1 MPGTFLKIQDGRYN
15 CIYAIYLRGND
26 TCPVRVLIKTPA
38 RACNRHSPPSMCIFH
53 SVANPLGDFD
63 RALARSVFIVC
74 ITVPGATDR
83 GQQCSAAGRRPR
95 RSLSLS
101 LSIRHRASQ
110 SVQCD
115 VSTQCLHPATFV
127 VRPRRD
133 TMSHSLRHAASRL
146 IQSVLRPNPMLQQC
160 ERLHAA
166 LATLPLLMGVYRLT
180 PGDKFG

>member
-1 MPGTFLKIQDGRYN
+1 MPGTFSKIQDGRYN

-101 LSIRHRASQ
+101 TTSRESVGAVRCQHAMSAPGRLRRPSPTRHNVPFPPACSFASDPVRFASESDASTMRKIARSI
-110 SVQCD
+110 
-115 VSTQCLHPATFV
+115 
-127 VRPRRD
+127 
-133 TMSHSLRHAASRL
+133 
-146 IQSVLRPNPMLQQC
+146 
-160 ERLHAA
+160 
-166 LATLPLLMGVYRLT
+166 
-180 PGDKFG
+180 GDFAPFDGGI

>member
-1 MPGTFLKIQDGRYN
+1 LPGTFSKIQDGRYN

-95 RSLSLS
+95 RSISLS
-101 LSIRHRASQ
+101 LYDIARVSRCSAMSARNVCTRQPSS
-110 SVQCD
+110 SVPD
-115 VSTQCLHPATFV
+115 ETQCPI
-127 VRPRRD
+127 PSG
-133 TMSHSLRHAASRL
+133 MQLR
-146 IQSVLRPNPMLQQC
+146 V
-160 ERLHAA
+160 
-166 LATLPLLMGVYRLT
+166 
-180 PGDKFG
+180 